1 MYANGDQTSVLT
13 SRKKRDSYQRRH
25 HRRNEPRG
33 HTFTT
38 TRRTLVFPTCLG
50 AHDIKYCKVFK
61 AKSTT
66 KRLKL
71 AKRASLC
78 TNCLSKGHSITQCFG
93 GSCRTC
99 GQRHHSLLHREP
111 THVSSRVSCGRS
123 SSGRSSGGR
132 SSSGRSSSTLSS
144 SWRSSSGRS
153 SDDRSSNRRASHGST
168 TSHSSRQSRRTTES
182 KRKLPPSSPQG
193 RKSLPQSDSRSSRTK
208 YSESNSMSNPTRS
221 ENK

>member
-1 MYANGDQTSVLT
+1 M
-13 SRKKRDSYQRRH
+13 
-25 HRRNEPRG
+25 
-33 HTFTT
+33 
-38 TRRTLVFPTCLG
+38 FPTCLG

-66 KRLKL
+66 KRLEL

-78 TNCLSKGHSITQCFG
+78 TNCLGKGHSITQCLG

-99 GQRHHSLLHREP
+99 GQRHHSLLHRGP
-111 THVSSRVSCGRS
+111 THVSSRV

-132 SSSGRSSSTLSS
+132 SSNGRSSSSLSS

-153 SDDRSSNRRASHGST
+153 SDDRSSNRRASPGST
-168 TSHSSRQSRRTTES
+168 TSHSSCQSRRTTES
-182 KRKLPPSSPQG
+182 KRKSPPSSPQG
-193 RKSLPQSDSRSSRTK
+193 RKSLPQPDSRSSRTK
-208 YSESNSMSNPTRS
+208 YSGSNSMSNPTRS